1 MLAVMYVLTT
11 SAVLARM
18 VVRFASA
25 AHAVSA
31 ASAAAHAAASL
42 AAHAAVHAALASAV
56 VGSAGT
62 PLRLMHASEPPTPP
76 SDDLVLVDVTKP

>member
-1 MLAVMYVLTT
+1 MPRINSPPVTTALQQQVYVL
-11 SAVLARM
+11 
-18 VVRFASA
+18 VRRVAL
-25 AHAVSA
+25 
-31 ASAAAHAAASL
+31 L
-42 AAHAAVHAALASAV
+42 AARVAALEKNEAALASAV